1 MVGNQTWDFYANRKL
16 GNKPLQNFM
25 RNYILPNLETF
36 SFSRVLVYMNTE
48 IEIACRNFEKVKV
61 SLMLK
66 LINFE

>member
-1 MVGNQTWDFYANRKL
+1 MVGNQTSDFYANRKL

-36 SFSRVLVYMNTE
+36 SFSRVLVHMNTE
-48 IEIACRNFEKVKV
+48 IEIAYSNFEKVKV

-66 LINFE
+66 LI